1 MKRSGF
7 EGSGLKEEDL
17 KGRGFS
23 RATRSQKD
31 PVLAPDVVINQDKE
45 DE

>member
-1 MKRSGF
+1 
-7 EGSGLKEEDL
+7 LKEEDL

-23 RATRSQKD
+23 RAVQSQKD
-31 PVLAPDVVINQDKE
+31 SGFSPEGVINQDKE

>member
-1 MKRSGF
+1 
-7 EGSGLKEEDL
+7 LKEEDL

-23 RATRSQKD
+23 RAAQSQKD
-31 PVLAPDVVINQDKE
+31 WALAPEVEINQDKE